1 MSGVRGMSHDRVFS
15 NFSAVAASFGAHHE
29 ARLKMYRPL
38 TIAMCR
44 EAAVPQTAPASG
56 YSLIDVAGGTGDV
69 ALDVAAGLGRGAT
82 VWCADMVPEMVAQ
95 AARAAAS
102 AGLTNMHC
110 KESRAESLS
119 FEDATFD
126 AVLCRF
132 GIMFFSNPQES
143 VREAL
148 RVLKPGG
155 RVAYGVWGPRAANP
169 FHRVLLDV
177 LDRHVDRPAPDP
189 DAPGA
194 FRHASPGKLA
204 SMLRE
209 AGAADVRETT
219 ISFNIDLPSFDRYF
233 EIRTSTSDTLREKLR
248 VMPDAEREQFK
259 NEVEQGAQPY
269 LTSEGIRFPA
279 ETLIVSGSRMPTG
292 ASNPP

>member
-1 MSGVRGMSHDRVFS
+1 MSGVRDMSHDTQFT
-15 NFSAVAASFGAHHE
+15 NFRAVAASFGAHHE
-29 ARLKMYRPL
+29 ARLRMFRPL

-44 EAAVPQTAPASG
+44 EAAVPETPPASG
-56 YSLIDVAGGTGDV
+56 YHVMDLAGGTGDV
-69 ALDVAAGLGRGAT
+69 ALDVAAGLGGGAT
-82 VWCADMVPEMVAQ
+82 VWCADMVPDMVAQ
-95 AARAAAS
+95 AAQAAAS

-119 FEDATFD
+119 FEDAVFD

-143 VREAL
+143 VQESL
-148 RVLKPGG
+148 RVLKSGG

-169 FHRVLLDV
+169 FHHVLLDV
-177 LDRHVDRPAPDP
+177 LDLHVARAATDP

-219 ISFNIDLPSFDRYF
+219 FGFHIDLPSFDHYY
-233 EIRTSTSDTLREKLR
+233 ELRTS
-248 VMPDAEREQFK
+248 DAP
-259 NEVEQGAQPY
+259 VGPAAADPGA
-269 LTSEGIRFPA
+269 GPA
-279 ETLIVSGSRMPTG
+279 GAFRPIAEFAQIHRPWGSQETTAVSFGYP
-292 ASNPP
+292 

>member
-1 MSGVRGMSHDRVFS
+1 MSGGREMSHDS
-15 NFSAVAASFGAHHE
+15 PSTNFSTVAASFGAHHD
-29 ARLKMYRPL
+29 ARLKMFRPL

-44 EAAVPQTAPASG
+44 EAAVPETAPASG
-56 YSLIDVAGGTGDV
+56 YSLMDLAGGTGDV
-69 ALDVAAGLGRGAT
+69 ALDVAAGLGPVAT
-82 VWCADMVPEMVAQ
+82 VWCTDMVPEMVAQ
-95 AARAAAS
+95 AAQAAAS

-110 KESRAESLS
+110 KESRAEALS

-143 VREAL
+143 VREAM

-204 SMLRE
+204 SILRE
-209 AGAADVRETT
+209 AGAVDVREAT
-219 ISFNIDLPSFDRYF
+219 ICFDIDLPSFDHYF
-233 EIRTSTSDTLREKLR
+233 EYRTSTSVTLVAKLR
-248 VMPDAEREQFK
+248 QMPDAERDQFK
-259 NEVEQGAQPY
+259 NEVEQGAHPY
-269 LTSEGIRFPA
+269 LTSEGIRFPVEA
-279 ETLIVSGSRMPTG
+279 LIVSGSRMPTG
-292 ASNPP
+292 

>member
-1 MSGVRGMSHDRVFS
+1 MSDDNVFS
-15 NFSAVAASFGAHHE
+15 NFSAVAAAFGAHHD

-44 EAAVPQTAPASG
+44 EAGVPETAPASG
-56 YSLIDVAGGTGDV
+56 FSLMDLAGGTGDV
-69 ALDVAAGLGRGAT
+69 ALDVAAGLGGGVT
-82 VWCADMVPEMVAQ
+82 VWCSDLVPEMVAQ
-95 AARAAAS
+95 AAQAAAS

-110 KESRAESLS
+110 KECPAESLS

-132 GIMFFSNPQES
+132 GIMFFSNPLES
-143 VREAL
+143 AREAL

-169 FHRVLLDV
+169 FHGVLLDV

-204 SMLRE
+204 SILRE
-209 AGAADVRETT
+209 AGAVDVREATLG
-219 ISFNIDLPSFDRYF
+219 FDIDLPSFDRYF
-233 EIRTSTSDTLREKLR
+233 EIRTSTSDTLLDKLR
-248 VMPDAEREQFK
+248 RMPDAERERFRD
-259 NEVEQGAQPY
+259 EVEQGAQPY
-269 LTSEGIRFPA
+269 VTSEGIRFPV
-279 ETLIVSGSRMPTG
+279 ETLIVSGSANG
-292 ASNPP
+292 

>member
-1 MSGVRGMSHDRVFS
+1 MSHEKVS
-15 NFSAVAASFGAHHE
+15 TNFSAVASAFGAHHE

-44 EAAVPQTAPASG
+44 EAAVPETAPDSG
-56 YSLIDVAGGTGDV
+56 FTLVDVAGGTGDV
-69 ALDVAAGLGRGAT
+69 ALDVAAGLGGGAT
-82 VWCADMVPEMVAQ
+82 VWCTDLVPEMVAQ

-102 AGLTNMHC
+102 AGLTNLHC

-132 GIMFFSNPQES
+132 GIMFFSSPPES

-148 RVLKPGG
+148 RVLRPGG
-155 RVAYGVWGPRAANP
+155 RVAYGVWGTRAANP
-169 FHRVLLDV
+169 FHHVLLDV
-177 LDRHVDRPAPDP
+177 LDRHVDRPAADP

-204 SMLRE
+204 SLLRD
-209 AGAADVRETT
+209 AGAVEVRETT
-219 ISFNIDLPSFDRYF
+219 FRFDIDLPSFDHYF
-233 EIRTSTSDTLREKLR
+233 EMRTSTSDTLLEKLR
-248 VMPDAEREQFK
+248 RMPEADRTQFR
-259 NEVEQGAQPY
+259 NEVEQGARPY
-269 LTSEGIRFPA
+269 LTSEGIRLPV
-279 ETLIVSGSRMPTG
+279 ETLIVSGSRR
-292 ASNPP
+292 S

>member
-1 MSGVRGMSHDRVFS
+1 MSGVRGMSHDRVGT
-15 NFSAVAASFGAHHE
+15 NFSAVAASFGVHHE
-29 ARLKMYRPL
+29 ARLKMFRPL

-44 EAAVPQTAPASG
+44 EAAVPKTAPASE
-56 YSLIDVAGGTGDV
+56 YSLLDVAGGTGDV
-69 ALDVAAGLGRGAT
+69 ALDVAAGLGLGAT

-95 AARAAAS
+95 AAQAAAS

-119 FEDATFD
+119 FADATFD

-132 GIMFFSNPQES
+132 GIMFFSNPLES

-155 RVAYGVWGPRAANP
+155 RMAYGVWGTRAANP
-169 FHRVLLDV
+169 FHHVLLDV
-177 LDRHVDRPAPDP
+177 LDRHVDRPAREP

-204 SMLRE
+204 SLFRE

-219 ISFNIDLPSFDRYF
+219 LCFDIDLASFDHYF
-233 EIRTSTSDTLREKLR
+233 EIRTTTSDTLRDKLR
-248 VMPDAEREQFK
+248 RMPDAEREQFR
-259 NEVEQGAQPY
+259 NEVEQGAHQY
-269 LTSEGIRFPA
+269 LTPEGIRFPV
-279 ETLIVSGSRMPTG
+279 ETLIVSGSRMPAG
-292 ASNPP
+292 SS

>member
-1 MSGVRGMSHDRVFS
+1 
-15 NFSAVAASFGAHHE
+15 
-29 ARLKMYRPL
+29 MYRPL

-95 AARAAAS
+95 AVQAAAS

-132 GIMFFSNPQES
+132 GVMFFSNPQES

-219 ISFNIDLPSFDRYF
+219 TRFNIDLPSFDRYF
-233 EIRTSTSDTLREKLR
+233 EMRTSTSDTLREKLR
-248 VMPDAEREQFK
+248 VMPDTEREQFK

-269 LTSEGIRFPA
+269 LTSEGIRFPVEA
-279 ETLIVSGSRMPTG
+279 LIVSGLRMPTG
-292 ASNPP
+292 SSSPP

>member
-1 MSGVRGMSHDRVFS
+1 MSRGPRMSRDS
-15 NFSAVAASFGAHHE
+15 QYGNFSAVAAAFLVHQHM
-29 ARLKMYRPL
+29 RLKMFRPL

-44 EAAVPQTAPASG
+44 EAAVPEMAPASE
-56 YSLIDVAGGTGDV
+56 YVLLDVAGGTGDV
-69 ALDVAAGLGRGAT
+69 ALDVTVGLGPHAT
-82 VWCADMVPEMVAQ
+82 IWCVDMVSEMVAN
-95 AARAAAS
+95 AAEAAAA

-132 GIMFFSNPQES
+132 GIMFFSEPEKS

-155 RVAYGVWGPRAANP
+155 RVAYGVWGARVANP
-169 FHRVLLDV
+169 FHSVLLDV
-177 LDRHVDRPAPDP
+177 LDRHVDRPPPDP

-194 FRHASPGKLA
+194 FRHAVSGKLVDI
-204 SMLRE
+204 LRG

-219 ISFNIDLPSFDRYF
+219 FRFNIELPSFQRYF
-233 EIRTSTSDTLREKLR
+233 EMRTGTSETLLEKLR
-248 VMPDAEREQFK
+248 RMPDAEREQFT
-259 NEVEQGAQPY
+259 NEVERGARQY
-269 LTSEGIRFPA
+269 LTSDGISFPV
-279 ETLIVSGSRMPTG
+279 ETLIVSGARM
-292 ASNPP
+292 NPG

>member
-1 MSGVRGMSHDRVFS
+1 MSHDSVFS
-15 NFSAVAASFGAHHE
+15 KFSAEAASFGAHQE

-44 EAAVPQTAPASG
+44 EAAVPETAPASG
-56 YSLIDVAGGTGDV
+56 YSLMDVAGGTGDV

-132 GIMFFSNPQES
+132 GVMFFSNPQES

-148 RVLKPGG
+148 RVLKPAG
-155 RVAYGVWGPRAANP
+155 RVAYGVWGTRAANP

-204 SMLRE
+204 SILRE

-219 ISFNIDLPSFDRYF
+219 VCFNIDLPSFDRYF
-233 EIRTSTSDTLREKLR
+233 EIRTAMSDTLRDKLR
-248 VMPDAEREQFK
+248 LMPDVEREQFK
-259 NEVEQGAQPY
+259 NEVEQGAHQY

-279 ETLIVSGSRMPTG
+279 ETLIVSGSRMLAG
-292 ASNPP
+292 SSYPP

>member
-1 MSGVRGMSHDRVFS
+1 MSHDSVFS

-29 ARLKMYRPL
+29 ARLKMFRPL

-44 EAAVPQTAPASG
+44 EAAVPESAPTTS
-56 YSLIDVAGGTGDV
+56 YCLLDVAGGTGDV
-69 ALDVAAGLGRGAT
+69 ALDVAAGLGRGAK

-95 AARAAAS
+95 AAQAAAS
-102 AGLTNMHC
+102 AGLANVHC
-110 KESRAESLS
+110 RESRAESLS

-126 AVLCRF
+126 AVMCRF
-132 GIMFFSNPQES
+132 GIMFFSNPRAS

-155 RVAYGVWGPRAANP
+155 RVAFGVWGTRAANP

-204 SMLRE
+204 SILRE
-209 AGAADVRETT
+209 TGAVDVRETT
-219 ISFNIDLPSFDRYF
+219 ICFNIDLPSFDRYF
-233 EIRTSTSDTLREKLR
+233 EYRTSTSDTLLEKLR
-248 VMPDAEREQFK
+248 RMPDAEREQFK
-259 NEVEQGAQPY
+259 NEVEQGAHPY
-269 LTSEGIRFPA
+269 LTSDGIRFPV
-279 ETLIVSGSRMPTG
+279 ETLIVSGSRVPG
-292 ASNPP
+292 G